1 MAWKVKKFDTL
12 TATEFYAMMRLR
24 SEVFVVEQE
33 CVYLDADGYDDRCL
47 HLWKEVHGATVAYT
61 RISRCLLQ
69 GGLYRP
75 GSRCAKRKRQ

>member
-1 MAWKVKKFDTL
+1 MAWKVKQFDAL

-47 HLWKEVHGATVAYT
+47 HLW
-61 RISRCLLQ
+61 
-69 GGLYRP
+69 
-75 GSRCAKRKRQ
+75 